1 MSAVAAPAP
10 FVDPCSDC
18 ASRPISICR
27 AAPHRDL
34 QRLAE
39 HLTVKEYA
47 AGEPVLL
54 DGDAC
59 DHVFNITE
67 GSVKVFRSLPDG
79 RRAVTGFLFRGDFL
93 GLAHSE
99 RALFGAEAL
108 EPAKVCRF
116 PRKAFKALLMEMP
129 QLETELLERASHEL
143 EQAQDQLLLLSRK
156 TALER
161 VASFLL
167 ALSRRAQERL
177 EPADPVRFPMIR
189 ADMADYLGLT
199 TETVSRCFGRLK
211 TSGVIRL
218 LPGNQA
224 SILRPERLA
233 QLAEGEH
240 AAA

>member
-1 MSAVAAPAP
+1 MSAAAPAP
-10 FVDPCSDC
+10 FVDPCTEC

-27 AAPHRDL
+27 AVPHDGL
-34 QRLAE
+34 QRLADR
-39 HLTVKEYA
+39 LTVKCFA
-47 AGEPVLL
+47 AGEPIVL
-54 DGDAC
+54 DGDASA
-59 DHVFNITE
+59 HVFNITA

-93 GLAHSE
+93 GLAQSE

-108 EPAKVCRF
+108 EPTTACRF
-116 PRKAFKALLMEMP
+116 PRKAFRNLLLEMP

-161 VASFLL
+161 LSSFLL
-167 ALSRRAQERL
+167 GLSRRAQERQ
-177 EPADPVRFPMIR
+177 EPADPLRFPMIR

-218 LPGNQA
+218 LAGNQA
-224 SILRPERLA
+224 SILRPDRLA

>member
-1 MSAVAAPAP
+1 MSLTDSSSQW
-10 FVDPCSDC
+10 VDPCSSC

-27 AAPHRDL
+27 AAPDASL
-34 QRLAE
+34 QRLADC
-39 HLTVKEYA
+39 LTVRTFA
-47 AGEPVLL
+47 AGEPILL

-59 DHVFNITE
+59 EHVFNITE

-93 GLAHSE
+93 GLTSE

-108 EPAKVCRF
+108 EPAQVCRF
-116 PRKAFKALLMEMP
+116 PRKAFKALLLELP
-129 QLETELLERASHEL
+129 QLESELLERASHEL

-161 VASFLL
+161 VSSFLL
-167 ALSRRAQERL
+167 TLSRRARERQE
-177 EPADPVRFPMIR
+177 PDDPVHFPMIR

-218 LPGNQA
+218 LPGNRA
-224 SILRPERLA
+224 AILRADRLM
-233 QLAEGEH
+233 QLAEGEN

>member
-1 MSAVAAPAP
+1 MAAAAPISL
-10 FVDPCSDC
+10 VDPCTDC

-27 AAPHRDL
+27 VVPHQAL
-34 QRLAE
+34 QRLADCV
-39 HLTVKEYA
+39 TVKCFA

-59 DHVFNITE
+59 EHVFNITE

-99 RALFGAEAL
+99 RTLFGAEAL
-108 EPAKVCRF
+108 EQTRACRF
-116 PRKAFKALLMEMP
+116 PRKAFKALLLEMP
-129 QLETELLERASHEL
+129 QLESELLERASHEL

-161 VASFLL
+161 VSSFLL
-167 ALSRRAQERL
+167 ALSRRAEERQ

-218 LPGNQA
+218 LAGNRA
-224 SILRPERLA
+224 SILRPDSLA